1 MKIDFTLNGQYLT
14 KDKEIAVFYFSVW
27 PCYIFLMNDSSEW
40 CLSHF
45 PFSSCTASSDN
56 SQYAFPLCFPKI
68 VMLGLDLDL
77 FQFTY
82 CVLQMKKL
90 EQRLNELIDV
100 IQLLNARVLLL
111 SHVWLFATP
120 GTVDCQTPLSM
131 EFSRQEY
138 WSWLLF
144 HTPRDLLDPG
154 TEPTSPMSSAL
165 AGRFFTT
172 EPAPHTHKLV
182 NKTKWILEKIDDLK
196 H

>member
-45 PFSSCTASSDN
+45 PFSSCTVSSDN

-100 IQLLNARVLLL
+100 TQLLNARVLLL

-120 GTVDCQTPLSM
+120 GTVACQTPLSM

-138 WSWLLF
+138 WSGLPFPL
-144 HTPRDLLDPG
+144 PGDLLHQGIKPESLG
-154 TEPTSPMSSAL
+154 SPAL
-165 AGRFFTT
+165 TGGFIA
-172 EPAPHTHKLV
+172 E
-182 NKTKWILEKIDDLK
+182 TKKSCFHFHLTQNQWQINIS
-196 H
+196 

>member
-40 CLSHF
+40 CLNHF

-56 SQYAFPLCFPKI
+56 SQHAFPLCFPKI

-111 SHVWLFATP
+111 SHVWLFVTP
-120 GTVDCQTPLSM
+120 GTVACQTPLSILY
-131 EFSRQEY
+131 SRQEY
-138 WSWLLF
+138 WSGLPF
-144 HTPRDLLDPG
+144 PSPGDLPNSG
-154 TEPTSPMSSAL
+154 IEPAAPEL
-165 AGRFFTT
+165 AGGFFF
-172 EPAPHTHKLV
+172 KLI
-182 NKTKWILEKIDDLK
+182 NFLIEG
-196 H
+196 

>member
-56 SQYAFPLCFPKI
+56 SQHAFPLCFPKI

-111 SHVWLFATP
+111 SHVWLFATL
-120 GTVDCQTPLSM
+120 GTCSLPDSSVHGIFQARILEWVAISS
-131 EFSRQEY
+131 SRR
-138 WSWLLF
+138 SSP
-144 HTPRDLLDPG
+144 PRDQTRVSWVSCTD
-154 TEPTSPMSSAL
+154 
-165 AGRFFTT
+165 R
-172 EPAPHTHKLV
+172 
-182 NKTKWILEKIDDLK
+182 WIHSRD
-196 H
+196 